1 MNSIIVL
8 GAGLVGRAMALDLA
22 SDDTN
27 RVTSIDRNSKAL
39 AALPEE
45 IETRKMDVGD
55 SKALT
60 NAIAGADLV
69 VCAVPG
75 FMGYRTLRTIIES
88 GCNVV
93 DISFFPENALDLE
106 EIAQANNVIAVVD
119 CGVAPGLSNILAG
132 HVSTILDET
141 TAYTCYVG
149 GLPVVR
155 TWPYEYRAVFSPIDV
170 IEEYTRPARFVRN
183 GQVITKEALSDI
195 ELHEFPSVG
204 TLESFNSDGLRSLIF
219 TMDIPDM
226 IEKTLRYPGHA
237 NLMRTYRESGFFDE
251 KPLLI
256 DGTMVRPI
264 DVTSHLLF
272 KEWKLPD
279 GEADMTVMRVIVDGF
294 VNGKQV
300 RYTYDLLD
308 YLDEQTGIHSMART
322 TGYTATLVARMVLD
336 GTFSRVGI
344 NPPEYVGKTSGCM
357 DKLLEGYSERDISVS
372 SSVTAL
378 E

>member
-1 MNSIIVL
+1 MNNIIVL
-8 GAGLVGRAMALDLA
+8 GAGLVGRAIALDLA
-22 SDDTN
+22 SDN
-27 RVTSIDRNSKAL
+27 SNHVTSVDRSRDAL
-39 AALPEE
+39 AVLPPE
-45 IETRKMDVGD
+45 INDQSVDLGD
-55 SKALT
+55 SEALRKT
-60 NAIAGADLV
+60 ITGADLV

-75 FMGYRTLRTIIES
+75 FMGYRTLQTIIES

-93 DISFFPENALDLE
+93 DISFFPENALDLDD
-106 EIAQANNVIAVVD
+106 IARANDVIAVVD

-132 HVSTILDET
+132 YVSTILDET
-141 TAYTCYVG
+141 TSYTCYVG

-183 GQVITKEALSDI
+183 GQIVTKEALSDV
-195 ELHEFPSVG
+195 ELHEFPPVG

-237 NLMRTYRESGFFDE
+237 NLMRTFRESGFFDD
-251 KPLLI
+251 KPLTI
-256 DGTMVRPI
+256 NGMSVRPI
-264 DVTSHLLF
+264 DVTSRLLF

-279 GEADMTVMRVIVDGF
+279 EEADMTIMRVILEGSSDG
-294 VNGKQV
+294 KRV

-336 GTFSRVGI
+336 GSFSRPGI
-344 NPPEYVGKTSGCM
+344 SPPEYVGKTSGCM
-357 DKLLEGYSERDISVS
+357 DALLEGYAERNISVS
-372 SSVTAL
+372 TTITTL
-378 E
+378 D